1 MPAPTISHV
10 ILTGALIIL
19 VFTVQL
25 FYFYVVDNIWAEMVR
40 RELKEL
46 TDSISDTLANLYF
59 LVNSTSLDTTLKK
72 TINLPSRV
80 SGSSYRVEIVNSGG
94 AARGVRAYV
103 EVKTWINVTS
113 WLPPG
118 LRVNTGNPPPPKTE
132 AIQSIGR
139 TVVAGCTRVS
149 KNVYVWLAQE

>member
-1 MPAPTISHV
+1 LPAPTISHV

-25 FYFYVVDNIWAEMVR
+25 FYFYVVDNLWAEMVR

-46 TDSISDTLANLYF
+46 TDSVSDTLANLYF

-72 TINLPSRV
+72 TLNLPSRV
-80 SGSSYRVEIVNSGG
+80 SGSSYRVEIVSSGG
-94 AARGVRAYV
+94 SAQSVKAYV
-103 EVKTWINVTS
+103 EVKTWINATS

-118 LRVNTGNPPPPKTE
+118 LKVNSQFQANQV
-132 AIQSIGR
+132 IQSLGR
-139 TVVAGCTRVS
+139 TALAGCTRVS
-149 KNVYVWLAQE
+149 KNVYVGLTQ

>member
-1 MPAPTISHV
+1 LPAPTLSHV

-19 VFTVQL
+19 IFTVQI
-25 FYFYVVDNIWAEMVR
+25 FYFYVVDNLWADMVR

-46 TDSISDTLANLYF
+46 TDSISDTLGNLYF

-80 SGSSYRVEIVNSGG
+80 SGSSYRVEIVYSGG
-94 AARGVRAYV
+94 SAQSVRAYV
-103 EVKTWINVTS
+103 EVKTWVNATS

-118 LRVNTGNPPPPKTE
+118 LKVNSQFQANQV
-132 AIQSIGR
+132 IQSLGG
-139 TVVAGCTRVS
+139 TALAGCTRVS
-149 KNVYVWLAQE
+149 KNVYVGLTQ

>member
-1 MPAPTISHV
+1 LPAPTISHV
-10 ILTGALIIL
+10 ILTGALILL

-25 FYFYVVDNIWAEMVR
+25 FYFYVVDNIWAEMVS
-40 RELKEL
+40 RELREL
-46 TDSISDTLANLYF
+46 TDYVSDTLANLYF

-80 SGSSYRVEIVNSGG
+80 SSSSYRVEIVTSGTS
-94 AARGVRAYV
+94 AQSVRAYL
-103 EVKTWINVTS
+103 EVKTWIKVTS

-118 LRVNTGNPPPPKTE
+118 LKVDSQVHVNQV
-132 AIQSIGR
+132 IQSLGG
-139 TVVAGCTRVS
+139 TALVGCTRVS

>member
-40 RELKEL
+40 RELREL
-46 TDSISDTLANLYF
+46 TDYISDTLANLYF
-59 LVNSTSLDTTLKK
+59 LVNSTSLDATLKK
-72 TINLPSRV
+72 TLNLPSRV
-80 SGSSYRVEIVNSGG
+80 SGSSFRVEIVNSTQGV
-94 AARGVRAYV
+94 AQSVRAYV
-103 EVKTWINVTS
+103 EVKTWINATS

-118 LRVNTGNPPPPKTE
+118 LKVAQGNQV
-132 AIQSIGR
+132 IQSIGR
-139 TVVAGCTRVS
+139 TALAGCTRVS
-149 KNVYVWLAQE
+149 KNVYVWLAYEAG